1 MPCGREIYKFQLKTF
16 NLFSSLFSQVLCLV
30 LIFFVRT
37 IFQFWKPPD
46 GGFPD
51 ANASIRFSPGKNT
64 HTNTESFPLKRK
76 GGGKTPRTL
85 RTRTLRRVRWGF
97 PRKFSLIFLQYCCA
111 AGVPFSSHFPGGW
124 PSQALSSASA
134 VLSNR
139 ESYFCWV
146 LGFMLRVWVVPL
158 MNFSFLSF
166 MFYDSV

>member
-30 LIFFVRT
+30 LFFVRAL
-37 IFQFWKPPD
+37 FSSSRNPPAAV
-46 GGFPD
+46 FPTQMHQ
-51 ANASIRFSPGKNT
+51 SVFRRGKIHT

-111 AGVPFSSHFPGGW
+111 AGVPFSTHFPGGW

-146 LGFMLRVWVVPL
+146 LGFMLRSPGEGCAL
-158 MNFSFLSF
+158 DEL
-166 MFYDSV
+166 